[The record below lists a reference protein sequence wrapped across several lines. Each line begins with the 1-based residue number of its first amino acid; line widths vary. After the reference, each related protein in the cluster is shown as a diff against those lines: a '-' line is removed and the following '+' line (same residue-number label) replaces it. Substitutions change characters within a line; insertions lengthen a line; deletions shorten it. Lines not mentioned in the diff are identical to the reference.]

1 MSQAVMG
8 GWSSEWEYEY
18 EQMSLPT
25 LEKENNKW
33 CILFTPQVKLSDIGV
48 GYKIIMEYTLLQG
61 VRNKP
66 GT

>member
-48 GYKIIMEYTLLQG
+48 GYKIIMEYT
-61 VRNKP
+61 
-66 GT
+66 